1 MSRGRQ
7 DSRQRDLRR
16 ADQLVVERGLAPS
29 RSRAQAII
37 RMGKLHCAG
46 RVVGKAGE
54 LLPSDAELDLSAP
67 DHPWVSRG
75 GVKLSEALRRFAL
88 SPQNRI
94 CLDLG
99 ASTGGFTEV
108 LLAEGATRVYA
119 VDVGHDQLAPTLRAD
134 PRVVSLEG
142 VNARGLDRSLVP
154 EPLAAIVCDVSFI
167 SARKVLDPALA
178 LAAPD
183 CWLLVLVKPQFE
195 VGQAGVGKHGV
206 VRSEALRRQA
216 CDELMAWLSGRGWGI
231 LGVADS
237 PLLGR
242 RGNREYLLAARRGS

>member
-1 MSRGRQ
+1 MSGSRRDDLRQ
-7 DSRQRDLRR
+7 DLRR
-16 ADQLVVERGLAPS
+16 ADLLAVERGLAPT

-37 RMGKLHCAG
+37 RMGKLRCAG

-54 LLPSDAELDLSAP
+54 LLPGDADLDLVAP
-67 DHPWVSRG
+67 DHSWVSRG
-75 GVKLSEALRRFAL
+75 GVKLSEALRRFDL
-88 SPQNRI
+88 SPQTRV
-94 CLDLG
+94 CLDIG

-108 LLAEGATRVYA
+108 LLAEGAARVYA
-119 VDVGHDQLAPTLRAD
+119 VDVGHDQLAPALRSD

-142 VNARGLDRSLVP
+142 VNARELDAARVP
-154 EPLAAIVCDVSFI
+154 EPLGAIVCDVSFI
-167 SARKVLDPALA
+167 SARKVLEPAFA

-206 VRSEALRRQA
+206 VRSEVLRRQA
-216 CDELMAWLSGRGWGI
+216 CDEMMAWLSQRGWPI

>member
-1 MSRGRQ
+1 MGDSRQ
-7 DSRQRDLRR
+7 DRLQRDLRR
-16 ADQLVVERGLAPS
+16 ADQLAVERGLAPT

-37 RMGKLHCAG
+37 RMGKLRCAG
-46 RVVGKAGE
+46 RVVDKAGE
-54 LLPSDAELDLSAP
+54 LLPGDAELDLAAP

-75 GVKLSEALRRFAL
+75 GVKLSEALRRFTL
-88 SPQNRI
+88 SPRNRV

-119 VDVGHDQLAPTLRAD
+119 VDVGHDQLAPALRAD
-134 PRVVSLEG
+134 PRVISLEG
-142 VNARGLDRSLVP
+142 VNARNLDRSLLP
-154 EPLAAIVCDVSFI
+154 EPLGAIVCDVSFI
-167 SARKVLDPALA
+167 SARKVLDPAFA
-178 LAAPD
+178 LAASD

-195 VGQAGVGKHGV
+195 VGQSGVGKHGV

-216 CDELMAWLSGRGWGI
+216 CDEIMAWLSERGWGI

>member
-1 MSRGRQ
+1 MSG
-7 DSRQRDLRR
+7 SRR
-16 ADQLVVERGLAPS
+16 ADLLAVERGLAPT

-37 RMGKLHCAG
+37 RMGKLRCAG
-46 RVVGKAGE
+46 RVIGKAGE
-54 LLPSDAELDLSAP
+54 LLPGDAELDLVAP

-75 GVKLSEALRRFAL
+75 GVKLSEALSRFDL
-88 SPQNRI
+88 SPKDRI
-94 CLDLG
+94 CLDIG

-108 LLAEGATRVYA
+108 LLAEGAARVYA
-119 VDVGHDQLAPTLRAD
+119 VDVGHDQLVSALRMD
-134 PRVVSLEG
+134 SRVVCLEG
-142 VNARGLDRSLVP
+142 LNARELDTARVP
-154 EPLAAIVCDVSFI
+154 EPVGAIVCDVSFI
-167 SARKVLDPALA
+167 SARKVLEPAFA

-206 VRSEALRRQA
+206 VRSDVLQRQT
-216 CDELMAWLSGRGWGI
+216 CDEMMAWLSQRGWRI

-242 RGNREYLLAARRGS
+242 RGNREYLLAARRG

>member
-1 MSRGRQ
+1 MSGSRQ
-7 DSRQRDLRR
+7 DGRQRDLRR
-16 ADQLVVERGLAPS
+16 ADQLAVERGLAPS

-37 RMGKLHCAG
+37 RMGKLRCAG

-54 LLPSDAELDLSAP
+54 LLPGDAELDLATP

-119 VDVGHDQLAPTLRAD
+119 VDVGHDQLAPALRVDA
-134 PRVVSLEG
+134 RVVSLEG
-142 VNARGLDRSLVP
+142 VNARSLDRSLLP

-167 SARKVLDPALA
+167 SARKVLEPALA
-178 LAAPD
+178 LAASD

-216 CDELMAWLSGRGWGI
+216 CDEIMAWLSGRGWGI

>member
-1 MSRGRQ
+1 MGEGQREDPRQ
-7 DSRQRDLRR
+7 DVQR
-16 ADQLVVERGLAPS
+16 ADLLAVERGLAPT

-37 RMGKLHCAG
+37 RMGKLRCAG

-54 LLPSDAELDLSAP
+54 LLPGDAELDLVAP

-88 SPQNRI
+88 SPQGRV

-108 LLAEGATRVYA
+108 LLAEGAVRVYA
-119 VDVGHDQLAPTLRAD
+119 VDVGHDQLAPALSAD
-134 PRVVSLEG
+134 PRVISLEG
-142 VNARGLDRSLVP
+142 VNARNLDGSLIT
-154 EPLAAIVCDVSFI
+154 EPVAAIVCDVSFI
-167 SARKVLDPALA
+167 SARKVLDPALT
-178 LAAPD
+178 LAASD

-206 VRSEALRRQA
+206 VRSESLRRRA
-216 CDELMAWLSGRGWGI
+216 CDETMAWLGERGWEI

-237 PLLGR
+237 PLQGP
-242 RGNREYLLAARRGS
+242 RGNREYLLAARRTS